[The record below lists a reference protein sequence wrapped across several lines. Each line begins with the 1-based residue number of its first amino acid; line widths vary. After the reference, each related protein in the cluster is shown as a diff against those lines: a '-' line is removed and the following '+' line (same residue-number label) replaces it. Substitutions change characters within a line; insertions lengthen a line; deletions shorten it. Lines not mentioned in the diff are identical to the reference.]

1 MRCIDEPLFM
11 KLLLGELSPE
21 QTSEV
26 DAHLDTCANC
36 RQLVAQGL
44 RAQNPEEPG
53 SDRERD
59 SLADRAA
66 PTRDM
71 PLEKG
76 TEVGRYL
83 VLEPLGAGGMG
94 VVYSAYDPE
103 LDRRVALKLL
113 RAGALGLEMEQ
124 GRAHLLREAQA
135 MARVSHPHVVP
146 VYDVGTFGQQVF
158 LAMELVEAQTLGAWL
173 KVAPRPWRQ
182 VLALFLDAGRGLS
195 AAHAAGVVHGDFKP
209 ENLLVGRDGRVRVT
223 DFGLAHLGAPA
234 TDLRPAPGTSPST
247 SSEDLTTR
255 SVLGG
260 TPAYMAPEQLCD
272 GVRAG
277 PSGDQFAF
285 CVALHEALYGERP
298 FEGLSLDT
306 LKAELRAGRVRPPP
320 PGTRVPPWLRRVL
333 LRGLS
338 VRPEER
344 HPSMDALLAELQR
357 DPAVRWR
364 RGLSVAGGLTL
375 LAAAVGLTHTVHTR
389 RAQACDATA
398 ELAPVWGPERQQAV
412 ATAFLAT
419 GRPYAD
425 ATWQRVRRELDA
437 YTAAWA
443 TTRTTACEATRV
455 RGGQSEEVLAW
466 RMRCLDSRLADVSAL
481 SRLLSRA
488 DASMVDEAHR
498 AVKALPP
505 LSSCSEALA
514 PGGAPAPEDPATR
527 ERHQELR
534 ETLAQ
539 GRALKTTGRYK
550 EGVALVEPVAKAAR
564 EAGDRREGAEAFL
577 LLGELREGAGDW
589 KGAEE
594 ALFEALDAAEATR
607 QDAVAARAWTLLVR
621 VSTVG
626 LDEYAQASRWRK
638 RAAAAIDRL
647 GGGNELLRVN
657 LLTYAGTLLRK
668 QGHFDEALA
677 QQRQAL
683 TLVEQSFGP
692 DSLEAADVYQELGA
706 TRLDQGELVEARA
719 HVERA
724 VALTRQA
731 LGPEHPEVARVRLA
745 LVLVLRSQNENGLAE
760 ALCREALAIFERTLG
775 PDHPRVYDALNDLG
789 STLVV
794 QGRMAEALPVYERSL
809 EVARKSD
816 GPESMGVAIIYS
828 NVGFL
833 FFQLE
838 DWDKSQEY
846 FHQSLAIRQKRFGAY
861 DVGLVPPLRLIS
873 RAQLRQQ
880 RFDDAVR
887 SIQRAVDIMLMQQ
900 DDSRGLWTLLL
911 NDLGSAL
918 IKAGRPL
925 EAVAPLE
932 RALAGWERAQ
942 PQTGQRSDTLFLLA
956 RALWESGKD
965 RERALRLAREARAKL
980 TGDDPSRSLSVER
993 VDAWLAE
1000 RGAR

>member
-21 QTSEV
+21 QTAEV
-26 DAHLDTCANC
+26 DAHLDTCAGC
-36 RQLVAQGL
+36 RQLVARGL

-53 SDRERD
+53 SERERE
-59 SLADRAA
+59 SSPERGDRATDA
-66 PTRDM
+66 

-76 TEVGRYL
+76 TAVGRYL
-83 VLEPLGAGGMG
+83 ILELLGVGGMG

-113 RAGALGLEMEQ
+113 RVEALGGLER

-135 MARVSHPHVVP
+135 MARVSHPHVVS

-158 LAMELVEAQTLGAWL
+158 LAMERVEAQTLGEWL
-173 KVAPRPWRQ
+173 KASPRPMRQ
-182 VLALFLDAGRGLS
+182 VLALFLDAGRGLA

-234 TDLRPAPGTSPST
+234 GESPLPPLAVRAASAET
-247 SSEDLTTR
+247 MTR
-255 SVLGG
+255 SVMGG

-277 PSGDQFAF
+277 PGGDQFAF
-285 CVALHEALYGERP
+285 CVTLHEALYGERP
-298 FEGLSLDT
+298 FEGTSLST
-306 LKAELRAGRVRPPP
+306 LTAEVRAGRVRPPP
-320 PGTRVPPWLRRVL
+320 AGTRVPPWLRRVL
-333 LRGLS
+333 LRGLA

-344 HPSMDALLAELQR
+344 YPSMDALLAELQR
-357 DPAVRWR
+357 DPAARWR

-398 ELAPVWGPERQQAV
+398 ELAPIWGPERQQAV
-412 ATAFLAT
+412 ESAFRAT
-419 GRPYAD
+419 GRPYAG
-425 ATWQRVRRELDA
+425 AAWQRVRRELDA

-466 RMRCLDSRLADVSAL
+466 RMRCLDGRLADVSAL
-481 SRLLSRA
+481 SRLLSEA
-488 DASMVDEAHR
+488 DARMVDEAHR

-505 LSSCSEALA
+505 LSGCSEALA
-514 PGGAPAPEDPATR
+514 PGGAPAPEDPAAL
-527 ERHQELR
+527 ERRNVLR

-539 GRALKTTGRYK
+539 GRALKNTGRYK
-550 EGVALVEPVAKAAR
+550 EGVARVEPVAKAAR

-589 KGAEE
+589 KGAEA

-621 VSTVG
+621 VCTVG
-626 LDEYAQASRWRK
+626 LDEYEQAARWRN

-668 QGHFDEALA
+668 QAHYAEALA
-677 QQRQAL
+677 QQQQAL
-683 TLVEQSFGP
+683 ALVEHAFGP

-706 TRLDQGELVEARA
+706 TRLDQGEWVEARS

-724 VALTRQA
+724 VELTRQA

-745 LVLVLRSQNENGLAE
+745 LAPVLRDQGEFTQAE
-760 ALCREALAIFERTLG
+760 AVSRDALAVFERTLG
-775 PDHPRVYDALNDLG
+775 PDHPRVYDALNDVASSL
-789 STLVV
+789 LV
-794 QGRMAEALPVYERSL
+794 QQRLDEALPVYERAL

-816 GPESMGVAIIYS
+816 GPESMGAAIIHSNLGLMFFRQKKWDEAQAHFNMSVAIR
-828 NVGFL
+828 
-833 FFQLE
+833 E
-838 DWDKSQEY
+838 
-846 FHQSLAIRQKRFGAY
+846 KRLGAHEE
-861 DVGLVPPLRLIS
+861 GLVMPLRFIS
-873 RAQLRQQ
+873 RALNQQQ
-880 RFDDAVR
+880 RFEESVR
-887 SIQRAVDIMLMQQ
+887 YVQRAADIVLMQQ
-900 DDSRGLWTLLL
+900 DDTRRLWTATL
-911 NDLGSAL
+911 NDLGATYL
-918 IKAGRPL
+918 KAGRPA
-925 EAVAPLE
+925 EALAPLE
-932 RALAGWERAQ
+932 RALAGWERARSM
-942 PQTGQRSDTLFLLA
+942 PGQRTDTLFLLA
-956 RALWESGKD
+956 RALWDSGQD
-965 RERALRLAREARAKL
+965 RERAVRLAREAKAAAMKD
-980 TGDDPSRSLSVER
+980 GPSSAGMLER
-993 VDAWLAE
+993 IGTWLAE
-1000 RGAR
+1000 RGVR